1 MKHFPRLLLALWCC
15 LFAAPSTWAQSG
27 RVKDAPAT
35 ASTDA
40 TGEPAQNARA
50 VIVIQAAKKDLLPE
64 AESRLA
70 EYAKNQPQVA
80 EDRYNLESWMV
91 TVYFKA
97 KDYERAQPHAREMFN
112 TAKLIAKK

>member
-1 MKHFPRLLLALWCC
+1 MLYNVARNYD
-15 LFAAPSTWAQSG
+15 AAYETMRRFLTENSS
-27 RVKDAPAT
+27 
-35 ASTDA
+35 A
-40 TGEPAQNARA
+40 TGEPPQNARA

-91 TVYFKA
+91 TAYFKA
-97 KDYERAQPHAREMFN
+97 KHYEHAQPHARELFN
-112 TAKLIAKK
+112 TGQLLSQT